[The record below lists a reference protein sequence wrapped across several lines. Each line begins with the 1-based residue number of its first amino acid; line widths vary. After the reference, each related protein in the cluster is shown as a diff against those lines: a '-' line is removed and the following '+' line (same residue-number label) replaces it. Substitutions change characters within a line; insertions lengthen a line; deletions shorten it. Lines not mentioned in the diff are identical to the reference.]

1 MNAVRPPEEFW
12 VLVGAREE
20 GLLPTSFLFEL
31 LQRAA
36 AEHAEALGVG
46 GESLRRDG
54 LAWILLQW
62 SLEIASWPEARET
75 VRIETWPSGYTD
87 RIVRRDF
94 FVLSAGG
101 ERLGRATSHWAMLD
115 LSRRRPVRMPEA
127 VRRLAITSR
136 NGALDAPLAKLPA
149 PDPPVLAATLTVGP
163 GHLDANG
170 HVNNVRYVEWI
181 LASLPPGPRSR
192 PLAALDVSFRAEC
205 REGETVAISCG
216 PAPAGAPGLAL
227 FRHRIATGDRELAV
241 ARSAVRG

>member
-1 MNAVRPPEEFW
+1 VNAVRPPEEFW

-170 HVNNVRYVEWI
+170 HVNNVRFVEWVF
-181 LASLPPGPRSR
+181 ASLPAGAAAR
-192 PLAALDVSFRAEC
+192 PIATIDLSFRAEG
-205 REGETVAISCG
+205 REGETLAVECG
-216 PAPAGAPGLAL
+216 PDPGPVAGRLA
-227 FRHRIATGDRELAV
+227 FRHRVAAGDRELLR
-241 ARSAVRG
+241 ARIQLL